1 MLHLNEDKRFS
12 SKCLISLS
20 LNFQQIGTKKMCE
33 RLHLHLRPP
42 DGIFRIGSARRTVG
56 GANLEVT
63 YGFAVAEEEDT
74 AK

>member
-1 MLHLNEDKRFS
+1 MSHKLVAEFS
-12 SKCLISLS
+12 ADWNKK
-20 LNFQQIGTKKMCE
+20 KKMCE
-33 RLHLHLRPP
+33 RLHLHLWPP
-42 DGIFRIGSARRTVG
+42 DGIFRIGSARRAVG